1 MPKKNKVISKEC
13 IEMANKLVKAAE
25 DIDSPR
31 FDNVRPEIMQLL
43 LNNGGEKTFDI
54 TTSIVKQGLQIATVG
69 YASSLLLSSGML
81 MSNILSAANQ
91 LAFQAP
97 TNILFGMARK
107 PYGAKELRGFRAISD
122 VASTFSFL
130 ASDDAKTVTN
140 IMRYFSAGLKSGG
153 PADIGGSLDYLAA
166 RNNVKKADLVD
177 AAKRNYARLAIGSD
191 ATDQDITELAKAINL
206 TEEEVFKFVT
216 DYEYA
221 VGTSN
226 KLLRGIALGQR
237 SALAIDEATKS
248 LFRVM
253 SVAKQARRQA
263 ILASKG
269 DSSKVAPLQA
279 QYFKEVMDAHE
290 AAYNKEY
297 DLYSAIEKSANFKG
311 VRAAVRAMEKKSNT
325 VFEDIFP
332 DEEIPFETIREYAL
346 FTTFQRK
353 LPTGGSI
360 FTNFGPLT
368 ASAISRAKS
377 KMGPDYTKTEN
388 IGALVATTIAPF
400 AVTPYNIKMEA
411 LSYTPLA
418 FASMFRAKVVKRKMI
433 DGKLTL
439 DTKGEY
445 YEDWK
450 ERALL
455 GSLFFASVASLFAMD
470 DDEGRPI
477 MTGTAKNTEEREV
490 MRKAGIP
497 EQSILIGGTYVPYN
511 RIEPMGSQLTLF
523 VDILEAGREI
533 VPILQETNP
542 DDPRYDELSEKLR
555 LVVDESVS
563 VLLGSVFNTPLMDST
578 NNLLTL
584 ARSGSTSA
592 FVEGYV
598 AQTAK
603 GFIPTG
609 VSDLARILDD
619 DERFASTI
627 KERMQ
632 QRVPLL
638 REELPAREI
647 AAEEKQ
653 PPTALEILTKMD
665 FVPVNNSDVARQL
678 WRLKPDIPRV
688 KPKFSGVSLNTKE
701 YAVYKNAYDKLIDS
715 YLSVIVATKTFNE
728 ATPLEQKEL
737 IERELRIPD
746 RIKETMFVEGMKEE
760 LGPVAFSAWLTNFQK
775 KVENARRIRSKTTS
789 LGFLPVKIE

>member
-31 FDNVRPEIMQLL
+31 FDNVRPEIMRLL
-43 LNNGGEKTFDI
+43 LNNGGEKTFDV
-54 TTSIVKQGLQIATVG
+54 TTSIIKQNIQGAAIA
-69 YASSLLLSSGML
+69 YASSLLTSTGML
-81 MSNILSAANQ
+81 LSNVLSVGNI
-91 LAFQAP
+91 LAFQIP
-97 TNILFGMARK
+97 TEILSGITRK
-107 PYGAKELRGFRAISD
+107 PYGTKELRGLRAISD
-122 VASTFSFL
+122 VASTFAFL
-130 ASDDAKTVTN
+130 ASDDAKTITN
-140 IMRYFSAGLKSGG
+140 LIRYFSAGLKSGG

-177 AAKRNYARLAIGSD
+177 AAKRNYARLALGPD
-191 ATDQDITELAKAINL
+191 ATDQEITELAKAINL
-206 TEEEVFKFVT
+206 TEDEVVKFAT

-226 KLLRGIALGQR
+226 KLLRGIAIGQR
-237 SALAIDEATKS
+237 SALAIDEAAKS
-248 LFRVM
+248 LFRTL
-253 SVAKQARRQA
+253 SIAKQARHQA
-263 ILASKG
+263 IVDSKG
-269 DSSKVAPLQA
+269 DPRKVAPLQA

-346 FTTFQRK
+346 NSTFQRR
-353 LPTGGSI
+353 LPTTGLGLS
-360 FTNFGPLT
+360 FGPRT
-368 ASAISRAKS
+368 ANLLSRTKS
-377 KMGPDYTKTEN
+377 KLGPEYTTTEN
-388 IGALVATTIAPF
+388 LSAFFATTIAPF

-411 LSYTPLA
+411 LSYTPLTIA
-418 FASMFRAKVVKRKMI
+418 IPALRAKVVKRRMV
-433 DGKLTL
+433 DGELKL
-439 DTKGEY
+439 DTAGEY
-445 YEDWK
+445 YDDWK
-450 ERALL
+450 ERAAL
-455 GSLFFASVASLFAMD
+455 GTMFFASVASLYAMN

-477 MTGTAKNTEEREV
+477 MTGTAKNAEEREV

-497 EQSILIGGTYVPYN
+497 EQSILIGGTYVPYG
-511 RIEPMGSQLTLF
+511 RIEPMGSQLTLY
-523 VDILEAGREI
+523 VDTLEMVEQLANLNIE
-533 VPILQETNP
+533 
-542 DDPRYDELSEKLR
+542 DPRYDEKFEQLKFGI
-555 LVVDESVS
+555 DETIG
-563 VLLGSVFNTPLMDST
+563 VLMGSVFNTPLME
-578 NNLLTL
+578 
-584 ARSGSTSA
+584 STSNLIDLVRTTPTKA
-592 FVEGYV
+592 LQTYVE
-598 AQTAK
+598 QTAK

-609 VSDLARILDD
+609 VSDLARILDE

-627 KERMQ
+627 RERMQ

-638 REELPAREI
+638 REELPAREVSG
-647 AAEEKQ
+647 ERQ
-653 PPTALEILTKMD
+653 PPTALELLTKLD

-760 LGPVAFSAWLTNFQK
+760 LGPIAFSAWLTNFQK

-789 LGFLPVKIE
+789 LGFLPVEIE